1 MCENRSVQVGSKA
14 GDRVSSKRVQKQ
26 LSPLVIL
33 IIIAGLGLCID
44 SIWLALDYGIPSWD
58 PADHLIGSLNY
69 WWTLSHGDWLSQDGW
84 TGLWTLS
91 SKYPP
96 LLYITTAPFL
106 SLLGAGI
113 DPALRVNSVY
123 TVILLVSVYGLGQQ
137 LFSPRVGLWAVG
149 LCVLFPEFYSLRT
162 QYFMDYPL
170 AALTI
175 ASVWVLT
182 LWRDASS
189 RWAQW
194 GLALGFGTCFG
205 LALLMKQTAV
215 FFLALPVLW
224 MLGRQLQK
232 RSWER
237 LIQLFSGLLIALVLM
252 IPWSRHNWVFQI
264 SAAFSANTRSAAIE
278 GDPPVTSL
286 GAWTFYWQQLPSSVS
301 YPLLIVPI
309 VGLILGITVFRHR
322 TWIDQSSGTTQQY
335 PQTNLSELGWLM
347 VFLAGA
353 YIIWSAI
360 ANKDIRYIMPWLP
373 IWSIVLAYG
382 LTRFP
387 RRWRAVPWA
396 TVGLAVVLMI
406 VNLFPVAGQMGD
418 RLSRALAPGAR
429 HHPERSAEWAHAEII
444 DEIIRTQP
452 YQIATLGVLPST
464 PEINQHNL
472 TYYGN
477 LENFRVY
484 ARRMGKDDES
494 MEQDVRS
501 LSWFLSVTKP
511 QLTHHDPKS
520 RNRQNRVV
528 RMLRQSPDFEKRR
541 SWTLPDGSR
550 LHLFHR
556 RVAPVEVQPQDSLQA
571 SSQALSEMATPA
583 TLEPT
588 TTIQLDDVRVPD
600 AVPPG
605 HPVPVTY
612 TWSGSWQQLHDG
624 LVLLTWKHADTDQPG
639 WLHDHGI
646 GLGTLHPQPIQAN
659 QTTLAESTVDA
670 AQPFQ
675 IVERM
680 AMLPPEG
687 SLPGRYTLEATYLN
701 PSTGDTYP
709 IEGVSASLVI
719 DSNAPPTPA
728 PPLDNITQLRQFATV
743 LPQGVDALEPVFEQ
757 IGRLNLYDPVQT
769 YVVQAEQLLS
779 YRLQQQPARLEYAYG
794 LALSRVLQ
802 RKADSAIA
810 AFERV
815 TQLDP
820 SNPNAYAY
828 LAFVNLYDL
837 NPAAAQRALKPALE
851 LNPDSTEFR
860 ILNGIAALMR
870 GNVIQAWRDGKV
882 VLGT

>member
-1 MCENRSVQVGSKA
+1 M
-14 GDRVSSKRVQKQ
+14 SSKRFQKQ
-26 LSPLVIL
+26 LSPLAIL
-33 IIIAGLGLCID
+33 IIIGGLGLCID
-44 SIWLALDYGIPSWD
+44 SIWLALDHGVPSWD

-69 WWTLSHGDWLSQDGW
+69 WWTLSHGNWFSPDWW

-96 LLYITTAPFL
+96 LLYITTTPFL

-113 DPALRVNSVY
+113 DPALRVNSLY

-137 LFSPRVGLWAVG
+137 LLSPRVGLWAAG

-170 AALTI
+170 AALTT
-175 ASVWVLT
+175 ASVWILT

-194 GLALGFGTCFG
+194 WLALGFGTCFG

-215 FFLALPVLW
+215 FFLALPILW
-224 MLGRQLQK
+224 VLGRQLQK

-237 LIQLFSGLLIALVLM
+237 IIQLFSGLLIALVLM

-278 GDPPVTSL
+278 GDPPITSP

-309 VGLILGITVFRHR
+309 VGLILGITVFRHA
-322 TWIDQSSGTTQQY
+322 TPIDQPSGIDQPFGTTRQH
-335 PQTNLSELGWLM
+335 PQTAPSALGWLM

-387 RRWRAVPWA
+387 RRWRVVPWA
-396 TVGLAVVLMI
+396 TVGLAIVLMTL
-406 VNLFPVAGQMGD
+406 NLFPWGGQMGD
-418 RLSRALAPGAR
+418 RLSLTLAPGTR

-484 ARRMGKDDES
+484 ARRMGKNEDS
-494 MEQDVRS
+494 IEQDVRS

-520 RNRQNRVV
+520 RRRQNRVV

-556 RVAPVEVQPQDSLQA
+556 RVAPVKVQPQAVPVATVA
-571 SSQALSEMATPA
+571 STD
-583 TLEPT
+583 
-588 TTIQLDDVRVPD
+588 TIQLDDVRVPD

-605 HPVPVTY
+605 RLVPITY
-612 TWSGSWQQLHDG
+612 TWSGSWQQLHEG
-624 LVLLTWKHADTDQPG
+624 LVLLTWNHADTGQQG

-670 AQPFQ
+670 TQPFR
-675 IVERM
+675 IVERI
-680 AMLPPEG
+680 AMLPPKG
-687 SLPGRYTLEATYLN
+687 LRPGRYTLEATYLN
-701 PSTGDTYP
+701 PSTGETYP

-719 DSNAPPTPA
+719 DSNAPSNPA
-728 PPLDNITQLRQFATV
+728 PPLDNVTQLRQLATV
-743 LPQGVDALEPVFEQ
+743 LPQGVDALDPVFEQ

-779 YRLQQQPARLEYAYG
+779 YRLQQQPNRLDYAYG
-794 LALSRVLQ
+794 LALSIVLQ
-802 RKADSAIA
+802 RKADEAIA

-820 SNPNAYAY
+820 NNPNAYAY

-851 LNPDSTEFR
+851 LNPDSREFR

-882 VLGT
+882 VFGA

>member
-1 MCENRSVQVGSKA
+1 M
-14 GDRVSSKRVQKQ
+14 
-26 LSPLVIL
+26 SPLIIL
-33 IIIAGLGLCID
+33 ILIGGLGLVVD
-44 SIWLALDYGIPSWD
+44 SIWLALDQGVPSWD
-58 PADHLIGSLNY
+58 PADHLIGALNY
-69 WWTLSHGDWLSQDGW
+69 WWTLSHGDWFSHDWW

-106 SLLGAGI
+106 SFFGAGI
-113 DPALRVNSVY
+113 DPALRVNNVY
-123 TVILLVSVYGLGQQ
+123 TVILLVSVYGLGRQV
-137 LFSPRVGLWAVG
+137 LSPRVGLWAAG

-170 AALTI
+170 AALTT
-175 ASVWVLT
+175 ASLWVLT
-182 LWRDASS
+182 LWRDGSS

-194 GLALGFGTCFG
+194 SLALGFGTCFG

-278 GDPPVTSL
+278 GDPSVTSL
-286 GAWTFYWQQLPSSVS
+286 AAWTFYWQQLPSSVS

-309 VGLILGITVFRHR
+309 VGLILGTTVFRH
-322 TWIDQSSGTTQQY
+322 TTPMDQPSGTLRQH
-335 PQTNLSELGWLM
+335 PQTNLSALGWLM

-360 ANKDIRYIMPWLP
+360 ANKDVRYIMPWLP

-396 TVGLAVVLMI
+396 TVGLAIILMVL
-406 VNLFPVAGQMGD
+406 NLFPVAGPMGD
-418 RLSRALAPGAR
+418 RLSRTLAPGAH
-429 HHPERSAEWAHAEII
+429 HHPERSAEWVHAEII

-484 ARRMGKDDES
+484 ARRMGKDEDS

-520 RNRQNRVV
+520 RRRQNRVV

-556 RVAPVEVQPQDSLQA
+556 RVAPVEVQPQDSLQL
-571 SSQALSEMATPA
+571 SSQASSDMATPA
-583 TLEPT
+583 TLAPT
-588 TTIQLDDVRVPD
+588 NTIRLDDVRVPG

-605 HPVPVTY
+605 HPAPITY

-624 LVLLTWKHADTDQPG
+624 LVLLTWNHADTDQQG

-659 QTTLAESTVDA
+659 QTTLAESTIDP
-670 AQPFQ
+670 AQPFR

-687 SLPGRYTLEATYLN
+687 LSPGRYTLEATYLN
-701 PSTGDTYP
+701 PLTGETYP
-709 IEGVSASLVI
+709 VEGVSASLVI
-719 DSNAPPTPA
+719 DSNAPINPA
-728 PPLDNITQLRQFATV
+728 PPLDNATQLRQFATL
-743 LPQGVDALEPVFEQ
+743 LPQGIDALDPVFEQ

-769 YVVQAEQLLS
+769 YVTQAEQLLS
-779 YRLQQQPARLEYAYG
+779 YRLQQQPTRLDYAYG

-810 AFERV
+810 TFERV

-820 SNPNAYAY
+820 NNPNAYAY

-870 GNVIQAWRDGKV
+870 GNLIQAWREGKV
-882 VLGT
+882 VFGA